1 MSFKLPKESDEYFG
15 PSSKKEGSPLKLK
28 WNTYYFCFLA
38 GLALDKPLAKSN
50 NPEFIRDWPDS
61 IRPYKDIY
69 IGMLIKSQ
77 LRSLEKYKKNKH
89 LMKEKI
95 DSIVDSSGTHL
106 TKEGHDLMNDFAH
119 SGFYWL
125 KENVS
130 PNEYEIFLPMLY
142 KTLKKL
148 LDKNPL

>member
-15 PSSKKEGSPLKLK
+15 PASKEGSPLRLK

-38 GLALDKPLAKSN
+38 GLALDKPRANSN
-50 NPEFIRDWPDS
+50 NPEIIRDWPDA
-61 IRPYKDIY
+61 IRPHKDIY

-77 LRSLEKYKKNKH
+77 LRNLEKFKKNKK

-106 TKEGHDLMNDFAH
+106 TKEGHALMNDYAH
-119 SGFYWL
+119 SGFFWL

-130 PNEYEIFLPMLY
+130 PNEYEIFLPTLY
-142 KTLKKL
+142 KALGKL
-148 LDKNPL
+148 LDKHQI